1 MPTAESTGARA
12 ALFQSF
18 RILKCVSN
26 VVQLSTATFLQ
37 SFAMTGAELSPHTL
51 TGFHAPA
58 ARVRYDGRPVSTR
71 GLLIWLYPRT
81 LKRDFWSL
89 IKEFSFLLI

>member
-1 MPTAESTGARA
+1 MHTAESSTGARA

-18 RILKCVSN
+18 RVLKCVSA

-37 SFAMTGAELSPHTL
+37 SFALTGAERSPHTHTHTV

-58 ARVRYDGRPVSTR
+58 ARVR
-71 GLLIWLYPRT
+71 
-81 LKRDFWSL
+81 
-89 IKEFSFLLI
+89 